1 MFKRELL
8 SKSPAD
14 ESSLFGENSV
24 HTPDLDAVEKLTKA
38 MVSLAEPCRQ
48 EFLSDQ
54 RVEKLI
60 LGLVEWLKKLSA
72 EEEGEADGYYTS
84 LADQTK
90 LLGIKL
96 KIFHAMH

>member
-14 ESSLFGENSV
+14 DSSPFGENSV

-38 MVSLAEPCRQ
+38 MVTLAEPCRQ

-72 EEEGEADGYYTS
+72 EEEGESDGYYMS
-84 LADQTK
+84 LADQVK
-90 LLGIKL
+90 QLGFKL
-96 KIFHAMH
+96 KIFHAKH